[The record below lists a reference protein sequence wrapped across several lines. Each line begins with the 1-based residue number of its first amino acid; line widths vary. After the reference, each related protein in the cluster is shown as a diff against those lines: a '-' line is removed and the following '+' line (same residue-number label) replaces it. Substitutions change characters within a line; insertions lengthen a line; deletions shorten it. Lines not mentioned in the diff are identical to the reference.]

1 MHFLTPLGWNPW
13 KTDLGQLGF
22 YTILFEFFQK
32 GYFGLCG
39 PWGLVQNLHGV
50 PCKSNLDQKEKLGN
64 LRPPNHQSLQ
74 RLSGPFGFLLH
85 LVQIYFGSYVWPIWA
100 KSILMS
106 FCLVSLK
113 KTNCTKQEFWRIHTL
128 STTSPSKVYLGQFG
142 SYPILFDFLSK
153 WCYQNFWY
161 YSKNVSKSFSRD
173 INIKS
178 LSPQE
183 IQDISNKLIS

>member
-1 MHFLTPLGWNPW
+1 MAYV
-13 KTDLGQLGF
+13 DLGAWYKIFMGSLTEIIWTKKKNQQSAPSQPPVLAKAIWAIWVSIPF
-22 YTILFEFFQK
+22 
-32 GYFGLCG
+32 C
-39 PWGLVQNLHGV
+39 
-50 PCKSNLDQKEKLGN
+50 SNLFWKLCMTN
-64 LRPPNHQSLQ
+64 LGQVNSYEL
-74 RLSGPFGFLLH
+74 LFGF
-85 LVQIYFGSYVWPIWA
+85 F
-100 KSILMS
+100 
-106 FCLVSLK
+106 K

>member
-1 MHFLTPLGWNPW
+1 MWTLGLGTKSSWGPLQKSFGPKKKIRQSAPSQQAVLAKAIQAIWVSTPSCSNLFW
-13 KTDLGQLGF
+13 KLCMTNLGQVNSYEL
-22 YTILFEFFQK
+22 L
-32 GYFGLCG
+32 
-39 PWGLVQNLHGV
+39 
-50 PCKSNLDQKEKLGN
+50 
-64 LRPPNHQSLQ
+64 
-74 RLSGPFGFLLH
+74 FGF
-85 LVQIYFGSYVWPIWA
+85 F
-100 KSILMS
+100 
-106 FCLVSLK
+106 K